1 MANMEAS
8 MATSLPQNS
17 KLENTSNYFLSKYRI
32 ESVLEVKN
40 LWKYVMWDGGD
51 GIDTQ
56 FWVDIVAIAIVTS
69 LATTN
74 TFLNATKR
82 QKVHVFSVL

>member
-1 MANMEAS
+1 
-8 MATSLPQNS
+8 
-17 KLENTSNYFLSKYRI
+17 
-32 ESVLEVKN
+32 LEVKN

>member
-40 LWKYVMWDGGD
+40 LWKYVM
-51 GIDTQ
+51 
-56 FWVDIVAIAIVTS
+56 
-69 LATTN
+69 
-74 TFLNATKR
+74 
-82 QKVHVFSVL
+82 